1 MTSHLRDRTEIK
13 GKPSLLLV
21 FAVVTLVCALAR
33 GEAGAQAITVT
44 PADSTISAGQ
54 TQQFTATGI
63 DTPIAIEAGSFH
75 QCALLLDSTLR
86 CWGPNDYGQLGN
98 GTFTSSPNPTPVVV
112 AGITGAAQVAG
123 GGFHTCARFPDGALR
138 CWGRNSEGQLGD
150 PATTAW
156 MSGTPVPVSGIDT
169 ATQVTGGGFHT
180 CALLQ
185 DGTVRCWGQND
196 YGQLG
201 NGTISSAQVPNP
213 TPVEVSGI
221 TTAIAVTAGG
231 YHACALLQNGT
242 VRCWGQNDYG
252 QLGDG
257 AVITPQT
264 RPPTPRPTPNPVEV
278 RGITTAVAVKAGIFH
293 TCALLRDGT
302 MQCWG
307 WNDYFQLGEPAAV
320 NASSTPV
327 TVSGITPAA
336 LAPGAEHTCVL
347 LRDATVDCWG
357 DNNYGQNG
365 NGSER
370 RIFAPPTAAV
380 TGITT
385 ATAVTSGAEHS
396 CALLTGGTVQCWG
409 RGGAGRLGNGSTTD
423 AFTPV
428 TVVGLGV
435 RWTSSDPTV
444 ATIDG
449 AGLAVARRPGVTT
462 ITATSG
468 DRSGSTTLTVADA
481 TPVTR
486 FILSVDRQGTG
497 SGMVTSDDGFINCG
511 GGGGCSASY
520 DSGTGVTLRAT
531 PTAGSIFGGWS
542 GCDAV
547 SDTTCTVTMSAA
559 RSVTA
564 TFTRP
569 RFTLVVATD
578 GLGSGTVI
586 STDGRINC
594 GGGGACSASYDSGSR
609 VILRA
614 TAGWLSTFDG
624 WSGGGCSGTG
634 DCVVTLGENTTVTAR
649 FRLLGL
655 F

>member
-1 MTSHLRDRTEIK
+1 MPVTDRAEKK
-13 GKPSLLLV
+13 GKPNLLLV
-21 FAVVTLVCALAR
+21 FTVVMLVCVLAKD
-33 GEAGAQAITVT
+33 EAAAQAITVT
-44 PADSTISAGQ
+44 PADPRISVGQ

-63 DTPIAIEAGSFH
+63 DAAAAVEAGVFH
-75 QCALLLDSTLR
+75 QCALLLDATLR
-86 CWGPNDYGQLGN
+86 CWGLNDYGQLGN
-98 GTFTSSPNPTPVVV
+98 GTFTSSPNPTPTAV
-112 AGITGAAQVAG
+112 AGIAGAAQVTG
-123 GGFHTCARFPDGALR
+123 GGFHTCARFPDGTLQ
-138 CWGRNSEGQLGD
+138 CWGRNSEGELGD

-156 MSGTPVPVSGIDT
+156 MSATPVPVTGITSAT
-169 ATQVTGGGFHT
+169 AVTGGGFHT

-201 NGTISSAQVPNP
+201 NGTVSSAQVSNA
-213 TPVEVSGI
+213 TPVEVIGI
-221 TTAIAVTAGG
+221 TTATAVTAGG
-231 YHACALLQNGT
+231 YHACALLQNGS

-264 RPPTPRPTPNPVEV
+264 RPPTPRPSPNPVEV
-278 RGITTAVAVKAGIFH
+278 RGITTAVAIKAGIFH

-370 RIFAPPTAAV
+370 GIFAPPTAAV

-409 RGGAGRLGNGSTTD
+409 RGAGGRLGNGDTTD

-435 RWTSSDPTV
+435 TWTSSDTTV
-444 ATIDG
+444 ATID
-449 AGLAVARRPGVTT
+449 ATGLATARGPGFTT

-468 DRSGSTTLTVADA
+468 DRSGSTTLTVADG

-486 FILSVDRQGTG
+486 FTLSVVRQGTG
-497 SGMVTSDDGFINCG
+497 SGTVTSDDGLINCG
-511 GGGGCSASY
+511 GGGACSASY
-520 DSGTGVTLRAT
+520 DSGTGVSLRAT
-531 PTAGSIFGGWS
+531 ATPGSTFDGWS
-542 GCDAV
+542 GCDTISGTACV
-547 SDTTCTVTMSAA
+547 VTMSAA

-564 TFTRP
+564 TFTRQ
-569 RFTLVVATD
+569 RFTLTVAGE
-578 GLGSGTVI
+578 GLGNGTVI

-614 TAGWLSTFDG
+614 RAGWLSAFDG

-634 DCVVTLGENTTVTAR
+634 DCVVTLGEDTMVTAR